1 MDPAQL
7 VKLAIA
13 VSVPLLVFSLGLRAS
28 FADATSVLAAL
39 FQSPHRLARAV
50 LSMNV
55 LVPLAATAVVLYAD
69 LPRAVRL
76 AVLAMAVAPIP
87 PILPGKQLK
96 FGGHADYVFGL
107 LVAVSLL
114 SIVTVPIGVDLLG
127 RLFGQEAHVDWQ
139 TIAGIV
145 GKSIFA
151 PLLLGL
157 LVHQV
162 SRSLADRLAPWVA
175 RVATVLL
182 VLGLIPVLV
191 KVWPVMATLI
201 GTGAVLAIAAVV
213 ALAIT
218 IGHLLGGPN
227 AADRK
232 SLAIA
237 SAMRHPGVALAVA
250 SVNGPDEPAAAAAVL
265 LYVIIAA
272 FLTTVYAK
280 GQPAGA

>member
-28 FADATSVLAAL
+28 FADASSVLASL
-39 FQSPHRLARAV
+39 FRSPHRLARAV

-114 SIVTVPIGVDLLG
+114 SIVTVPTGVDLLG
-127 RLFGQEAHVDWQ
+127 RLFGQDAHVDWQ

-162 SRSLADRLAPWVA
+162 SRSLAERLSPWVA

-201 GTGAVLAIAAVV
+201 GTGAVLAIAVVV

-218 IGHLLGGPN
+218 IGHLLGGPS

-250 SVNGPDEPAAAAAVL
+250 SVNAPDEPGAAAAVL

-280 GQPAGA
+280 GQSDLA